1 MSVARHPSLAR
12 RRAPDAH
19 QTKDP
24 HSPTLAID
32 LRLRSPRVRLQ
43 RTYFFVVDGK
53 NTGGLVAT
61 KRPTMG
67 KKKTKHGAKGDH
79 IAKSD
84 SADDTGSAASAATVV
99 LVETRRAGKKAVAA
113 CIPACPP
120 APPAAIV
127 DQVITLDTFPT
138 GTIPIVPA
146 PAVPCVRPL
155 PPLDPATTTTTTT
168 DDSGTCCPCAC
179 PTPPPAPLNFYY
191 YFTVPGVIT
200 ADDGVVTRA
209 GPTGGIRITSQPF
222 TQSIPPVGVNGPV
235 PTGTLD
241 HPKFLVLSE
250 CAFPIAGPPDIETYF
265 EIEAAA
271 LMQGTQN
278 NPFGVP
284 FVTDPYD
291 DLRLAASAFVT
302 IDLATFMVADMF
314 ITNGGV
320 YALYERLENG
330 RTEGNNY
337 ASFTDAVKVATR
349 DRANPANDVVNI
361 GIGWTSQAIR
371 WYVNRREVRR
381 VDRIGFR
388 APNYQQV
395 VLIDRGGQDQLVV
408 PQSVSVGLG
417 TFTLLDAFR
426 PNNFAGTYVPGLT
439 FNNPL
444 VLLSSV
450 PDLYRNPFEV
460 DPVTG
465 EYVPLVPGDFV
476 DPLDLSTS
484 RIFGQGATLI
494 VRYLLAALRSV
505 PKSI

>member
-1 MSVARHPSLAR
+1 
-12 RRAPDAH
+12 
-19 QTKDP
+19 
-24 HSPTLAID
+24 
-32 LRLRSPRVRLQ
+32 
-43 RTYFFVVDGK
+43 
-53 NTGGLVAT
+53 
-61 KRPTMG
+61 MG
-67 KKKTKHGAKGDH
+67 KKKTQHGTESDCGTGGD
-79 IAKSD
+79 
-84 SADDTGSAASAATVV
+84 GGATVV
-99 LVETRRAGKKAVAA
+99 VVEARRAAKRAPPAA
-113 CIPACPP
+113 CIPDCPP
-120 APPAAIV
+120 APPAGTVA

-155 PPLDPATTTTTTT
+155 PPLAATSTTAAA
-168 DDSGTCCPCAC
+168 DPCAC
-179 PTPPPAPLNFYY
+179 CPVPPPPPPPPLNFYY

-200 ADDGVVTRA
+200 ADDGVVTPA
-209 GPTGGIRITSQPF
+209 GPTGGVRITSQPF
-222 TQSIPPVGVNGPV
+222 TQSIPPVGVDGPV

-250 CAFPIAGPPDIETYF
+250 CAFPIAGPPDVETYF

-271 LMQGTQN
+271 LTQGTQD
-278 NPFGVP
+278 NPFGAP

-291 DLRLAASAFVT
+291 DLRLAASVFVT

-314 ITNGGV
+314 LTNGGV

-349 DRANPANDVVNI
+349 DRVNPANDVVNI

-381 VDRIGFR
+381 IDRIGFR

-395 VLIDRGGQDQLVV
+395 VLIERGGQDQLVV

-417 TFTLLDAFR
+417 NFTLLDAFR

-465 EYVPLVPGDFV
+465 EYVPLDPGDFV

-494 VRYLLAALRSV
+494 VRYLLVALRSV

>member
-1 MSVARHPSLAR
+1 MLAR
-12 RRAPDAH
+12 PRGPRRHATIAH
-19 QTKDP
+19 PTRTRQGCSVIVLWLSLGP
-24 HSPTLAID
+24 SPTKKKTIFF
-32 LRLRSPRVRLQ
+32 SQQ
-43 RTYFFVVDGK
+43 RGPSAPQDK
-53 NTGGLVAT
+53 NQGESKET
-61 KRPTMG
+61 RMG
-67 KKKTKHGAKGDH
+67 KKRTKHVAKP
-79 IAKSD
+79 D
-84 SADDTGSAASAATVV
+84 SMACENADATVV
-99 LVETRRAGKKAVAA
+99 VVETSRTRKVPAA
-113 CIPACPP
+113 CVPAQTPP
-120 APPAAIV
+120 DAPV
-127 DQVITLDTFPT
+127 DQVITLDTFPS

-146 PAVPCVRPL
+146 PVVPCVRPL
-155 PPLDPATTTTTTT
+155 PSPVATQALV
-168 DDSGTCCPCAC
+168 GPCCPVV
-179 PTPPPAPLNFYY
+179 PPAPAPLNFYY

-200 ADDGVVTRA
+200 ADDGVVTPA
-209 GPTGGIRITSQPF
+209 GPTGGVRITSQPF
-222 TQSIPPVGVNGPV
+222 TQSIPPVGVDGPV

-250 CAFPIAGPPDIETYF
+250 CAFPIAGPPDVETYF

-271 LMQGTQN
+271 LTQGTQN
-278 NPFGVP
+278 NPFGAP

-291 DLRLAASAFVT
+291 DLRLAASALVT

-314 ITNGGV
+314 LTNGGV

-330 RTEGNNY
+330 RTPGNNY

-349 DRANPANDVVNI
+349 DRVNPANDVVNV

-388 APNYQQV
+388 APNYPQV

-444 VLLSSV
+444 VLLSSI
-450 PDLYRNPFEV
+450 PNLYRNPFEV

-465 EYVPLVPGDFV
+465 EYVPLDPGDFV